1 MPKSWDGSVVSALDG
16 LIKFLSGLI
25 QKPTLLLKDSQ
36 QSRRNFDERVL
47 SIFVAKMTAIFDFN
61 NSGRLRNERNLYQGC
76 EQQ

>member
-1 MPKSWDGSVVSALDG
+1 MPKSWDGSVISALDG

-25 QKPTLLLKDSQ
+25 QKPTLQLKDSQ
-36 QSRRNFDERVL
+36 QSRRNFNERVL

>member
-25 QKPTLLLKDSQ
+25 QKPTLQLKDSQ
-36 QSRRNFDERVL
+36 QSRRNFNERVL
-47 SIFVAKMTAIFDFN
+47 SNFLAKMTAIFDFN
-61 NSGRLRNERNLYQGC
+61 NSGRLKNERNSYQGC

>member
-1 MPKSWDGSVVSALDG
+1 MPKSLDGSVVSALDS

-25 QKPTLLLKDSQ
+25 QKPTLQLKDSQ
-36 QSRRNFDERVL
+36 QSKRNFDEQVL

-61 NSGRLRNERNLYQGC
+61 NSGRLRHERNLYQGC

>member
-1 MPKSWDGSVVSALDG
+1 MPKSLDGSVVSALDS

-25 QKPTLLLKDSQ
+25 QKPTLQLKDSQ
-36 QSRRNFDERVL
+36 QSRRNFDEQVL

-61 NSGRLRNERNLYQGC
+61 NSGRLRHERNLYQGC

>member
-1 MPKSWDGSVVSALDG
+1 MPKSLDGSVVSALDG

-25 QKPTLLLKDSQ
+25 QKPTLQLKDSQ
-36 QSRRNFDERVL
+36 QSRRNFDEQVL

-61 NSGRLRNERNLYQGC
+61 NSGRLRHERNLYQGC